1 MTATN
6 SERIL
11 AQLGGAP
18 SAEWALFDSATT
30 RSIEADAAA
39 SLPPGTLMRRAGLA
53 VARFAVAIAPHAKIV
68 WIACGPGNNGGD
80 GFQAAQHLSM
90 MGKRV
95 VVTWTGEANKLP
107 ADARAAW
114 QGASDAGIVFACDPP
129 DHYDLCVDAIFGIG
143 SLRPLGGHY
152 RNWVERMNSG
162 AAPVVAID
170 LPSGLHADTGSGQC
184 AQLKAQYTLCLLTLK
199 PGLFTANGREFCG
212 EIWFNDLGV
221 APTASPCALLSHT
234 APRIPRPHNSHKG
247 SYGDVAIIGGCP
259 GMAGASLL
267 AARAALHGGAGRVY
281 VGMLGAPTL
290 QWDDRQ
296 PELMFRLPT
305 DLPLDSM
312 TVVAGCGGGDTIGT
326 HLPYILKRAR
336 RLVLDAD
343 ALNAIAQD
351 RNLQDQLGT
360 RGLGTTVLTPHPLEA
375 ARLLQ
380 LTTGDIQSDRLRW
393 AQALVSKF
401 ACTVVLKGSGTVIA
415 GPGTIPR
422 INPTGNARLAT
433 AGTGDVLAGLIAAQW
448 TGAQDSFSAACNA
461 TLHHGYIADHW
472 PTHSAP
478 TAQDLIRYL

>member
-1 MTATN
+1 M
-6 SERIL
+6 
-11 AQLGGAP
+11 Q
-18 SAEWALFDSATT
+18 
-30 RSIEADAAA
+30 
-39 SLPPGTLMRRAGLA
+39 RAGLA
-53 VARFAVAIAPHAKIV
+53 VAQFGVAIAPHAKTV

-80 GFQAAQHLSM
+80 GLQAAQHLLM

-95 VVTWTGEANKLP
+95 VVTWTGETNKLP
-107 ADARAAW
+107 PDARAAW
-114 QGASDAGIVFACDPP
+114 QSASDAGIAFASDPP
-129 DHYDLCVDAIFGIG
+129 DHYDLCVDAMFGIG

-170 LPSGLHADTGSGQC
+170 LPSGLNADTGAGQC

-199 PGLFTANGREFCG
+199 PGLFTADGREYCG

-221 APTASPCALLSHT
+221 APTASPCAVLSH
-234 APRIPRPHNSHKG
+234 AVPRTPRPHNSHKG
-247 SYGDVAIIGGCP
+247 SYGDVAVIGGCP
-259 GMAGASLL
+259 GMAGAALL

-281 VGMLGAPTL
+281 VGMLDAHTL

-296 PELMFRLPT
+296 PELMFRLPR
-305 DLPLDSM
+305 DLQLDSM
-312 TVVAGCGGGDTIGT
+312 TVVAGCGGGGTIGT
-326 HLPYILKRAR
+326 HLPHILKRAR
-336 RLVLDAD
+336 WLVLDAD

-351 RNLQDQLGT
+351 RNLQDLLGA
-360 RGLGTTVLTPHPLEA
+360 RGFGTTVLTPHPLEA

-380 LTTGDIQSDRLRW
+380 LTTRDIQSDRLRW
-393 AQALVSKF
+393 AQALASKF
-401 ACTVVLKGSGTVIA
+401 SCTVVLKGSGTVIA

-461 TLHHGYIADHW
+461 TLHHGCIADHW
-472 PTHSAP
+472 PTRSAP
-478 TAQDLIRYL
+478 TAQDLIRYF